1 MAKQSAE
8 EIRQKITDMM
18 VKAINEGTPP
28 WRKPWAPGPNSGS
41 PCNFTSGRRYTG
53 INPLI
58 LMFWSMIYNYESKFW
73 GSSSA
78 WLKNIGAHVMKEQHA
93 TYITLFKMLPK
104 RDPKT
109 KQVMKT
115 GTGKDIM
122 FPILREFPIFNIQ
135 QLQAPTVET
144 LLDGRCRAG
153 SGSIVKTMLGIE
165 DRKARTVITTKAE
178 LLKIAEKYL
187 LAKDQPKAS
196 GTREQIA
203 TAINLGI
210 AAKIE
215 RYMPI
220 DADMNNEPD
229 FEPAE
234 AFIKATGATIRY
246 LGDRAYYTVGK
257 DHITVPNRR
266 KFESMADFY
275 ETVFHELVHWT
286 QKEDRVGEREQ
297 EDKTIGV
304 QYAFNELVAEIGA
317 CLLLIE
323 LGVPMADKMLDN
335 SKSYVKNWLQRMKND
350 PKFIFDAAT
359 QAGKAVDYLL
369 SFVGRQNPAY
379 EEESDN
385 NNEELDRAVA

>member
-1 MAKQSAE
+1 MGKQSAE

-18 VKAINEGTPP
+18 VKAVTEGTPP
-28 WRKPWAPGPNSGS
+28 WRKPWSPGPNSGS
-41 PCNFTSGRRYTG
+41 PCNFSSGRRYTG

-78 WLKNIGAHVMKEQHA
+78 WLKNVGAHVKKDQHA

-109 KQVMKT
+109 KQVLKT
-115 GTGKDIM
+115 GAGKDIM
-122 FPILREFPIFNIQ
+122 FPILREFPVFNIQ
-135 QLQAPTVET
+135 QLQAPTTET

-165 DRKARTVITTKAE
+165 DRKARTAITTEAE

-187 LAKDQPKAS
+187 PAKDRPKAS
-196 GTREQIA
+196 ATREQIA
-203 TAINLGI
+203 EAINKGI

-234 AFIKATGATIRY
+234 SFIKATGATIRY
-246 LGDRAYYTVGK
+246 MGDRAYYTVGK
-257 DHITVPNRR
+257 DHITVPSKR
-266 KFESMADFY
+266 KFESMGNFY
-275 ETVFHELVHWT
+275 ETVFHELIHWT

-297 EDKTIGV
+297 EDKTVGV

-317 CLLLIE
+317 CLLLVE
-323 LGVPMADKMLDN
+323 LGVPMADEMLDN

-369 SFVGRQNPAY
+369 SFVGRQNPVY
-379 EEESDN
+379 EEEPDDN
-385 NNEELDRAVA
+385 ELDRAVA

>member
-18 VKAINEGTPP
+18 VKAIAEGTPP
-28 WRKPWAPGPNSGS
+28 WRKPWSATTNSGS
-41 PCNFTSGRRYTG
+41 PCNFSSGRRYTG

-58 LMFWSMIYNYESKFW
+58 LMLWSMFHKYESKYW

-109 KQVMKT
+109 KKVMKNSA
-115 GTGKDIM
+115 GKDIM

-153 SGSIVKTMLGIE
+153 SGSLVKTMLGLE
-165 DRKARTVITTKAE
+165 DRKARTAITTKIE

-187 LAKDQPKAS
+187 LVKDQPKESA
-196 GTREQIA
+196 TREQIA

-220 DADMNNEPD
+220 DVEMNNEPD

-234 AFIKATGATIRY
+234 EFIKLTGATIRY
-246 LGDRAYYTVGK
+246 DGDRAYYTVGK
-257 DHITVPNRR
+257 DHITVPNKR
-266 KFESMADFY
+266 KFESMGDFY
-275 ETVFHELVHWT
+275 ETVFHEMIHWT
-286 QKEDRVGEREQ
+286 QKEDRVGVREQ
-297 EDKTIGV
+297 EDKDV

-317 CLLLIE
+317 CLLLVE

-369 SFVGRQNPAY
+369 SFAGRQNPTY
-379 EEESDN
+379 EESD
-385 NNEELDRAVA
+385 NEELDRAVA

>member
-18 VKAINEGTPP
+18 VKAISEGTPP
-28 WRKPWAPGPNSGS
+28 WRKPWSAGKNSGS
-41 PCNFTSGRRYTG
+41 PCNFSSGRRYTG

-58 LMFWSMIYNYESKFW
+58 LMLWSMFHKYESKYW

-109 KQVMKT
+109 KKVMKNSA
-115 GTGKDIM
+115 GKDIM

-153 SGSIVKTMLGIE
+153 SGSLVKTMLGLE
-165 DRKARTVITTKAE
+165 DRKARTAITTKIE

-187 LAKDQPKAS
+187 LVKDHPKAS
-196 GTREQIA
+196 ATREQIA

-215 RYMPI
+215 RYMPV
-220 DADMNNEPD
+220 DVEMNNEPD
-229 FEPAE
+229 FDPAE
-234 AFIKATGATIRY
+234 EFIKLTGATIRY
-246 LGDRAYYTVGK
+246 DGDRAYYAVGK
-257 DHITVPNRR
+257 DHITVPNKR
-266 KFESMADFY
+266 KFESMGDFY
-275 ETVFHELVHWT
+275 ETVFHELVHYQLAHNGW
-286 QKEDRVGEREQ
+286 KGE
-297 EDKTIGV
+297 
-304 QYAFNELVAEIGA
+304 YAMGELIAEIGA
-317 CLLLIE
+317 CFLLMALN
-323 LGVPMADKMLDN
+323 VPHANKMLEK
-335 SKSYVKNWLQRMKND
+335 SKSYVASWLSSMKND
-350 PKFIFDAAT
+350 PKYIFDAASQASKCADQLLGQT
-359 QAGKAVDYLL
+359 QTETLV
-369 SFVGRQNPAY
+369 
-379 EEESDN
+379 EETNAETQQTHHEVCHSSSC
-385 NNEELDRAVA
+385 

>member
-1 MAKQSAE
+1 MSKKSAE
-8 EIRQKITDMM
+8 EIRQQITDMM
-18 VKAINEGTPP
+18 VKAIDEGTPP

-41 PCNFTSGRRYTG
+41 PCNFASGRRYTG

-115 GTGKDIM
+115 ASGKDIM

-135 QLQAPTVET
+135 QLQAPTIET

-165 DRKARTVITTKAE
+165 DRKGRTAVTTKAE

-187 LAKDQPKAS
+187 PVKDQPSESA
-196 GTREQIA
+196 TREQIA
-203 TAINLGI
+203 EAIHKGI

-215 RYMPI
+215 RYMPV

-229 FEPAE
+229 FDPAE
-234 AFIKATGATIRY
+234 AFIKATGAKIGFG
-246 LGDRAYYTVGK
+246 GDRAYYSVSGDK
-257 DHITVPNRR
+257 ITVPNRR

-286 QKEDRVGEREQ
+286 QKPDRVGEREQ
-297 EDKTIGV
+297 EDKSAGV

-317 CLLLIE
+317 CLLLVE

-369 SFVGRQNPAY
+369 SFIGRQNPVY
-379 EEESDN
+379 EEEAASE
-385 NNEELDRAVA
+385 EELDRAVA